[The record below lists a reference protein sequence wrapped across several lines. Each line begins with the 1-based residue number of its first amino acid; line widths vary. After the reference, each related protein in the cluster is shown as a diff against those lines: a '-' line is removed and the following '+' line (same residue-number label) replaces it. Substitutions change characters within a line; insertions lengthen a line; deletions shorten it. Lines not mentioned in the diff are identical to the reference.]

1 MESALRAAK
10 VISKVLP
17 LILPSVKERHEDAV
31 AAEILMGRLRAIA
44 PAEIEVALMG
54 SAAKG
59 TSLGGNRE
67 LDIFLLFPKKYEHDR
82 MCSLGMEYAREAF
95 KKERTE
101 VKYAQHPYLHVFAGR
116 YSADIVPA
124 YKISRIEEKGS
135 AVDRSQLHA
144 HFIKS
149 RMSADLRNDVLLL
162 KKFLKTLGVY
172 GAELRIEGFSGYLC
186 ELLVLHYGGFL
197 PLLGAASSWHNPK
210 LDIAEYYKGKEIP
223 AFLQAPLIVIDPVD
237 SNRNVAAVVSQT
249 SLSRFVFEARRFL
262 KSPSKS
268 FFFKEKQSHSRGKI
282 ANIMKARK
290 THIIALR
297 FAAPKVVDDILWPQ
311 LKKTSQC
318 IVKSLQALD
327 FEVFGYYHWSDGKEC
342 ILLLELSRSQLPAIR
357 RVSGPA
363 VRFSQDCEKFLKAHK
378 NALNLHIEHERL
390 VAVEKRNLQ
399 GAEGAL
405 KEMLRT
411 PVKIGIPEN
420 FIPLVKKSRILPP
433 NSLLAKKY
441 LEFAGDYFTRRVA

>member
-1 MESALRAAK
+1 MESVLRAAK
-10 VISKVLP
+10 VISRVLP
-17 LILPSVKERHEDAV
+17 RILPSLKERHEDAV
-31 AAEILMGRLRAIA
+31 AAEILMGRLRKIV
-44 PAEIEVALMG
+44 PIEIEVALMG

-95 KKERTE
+95 KHERTE

-144 HFIKS
+144 HYIKS
-149 RMSADLRNDVLLL
+149 RMNADLRNDVLLL

-172 GAELRIEGFSGYLC
+172 GAEQRTEGFSGYLC
-186 ELLVLHYGGFL
+186 ELLILNYGGFL
-197 PLLGAASSWHNPK
+197 PLLNAASKWHNPEIDVAGHYNGK
-210 LDIAEYYKGKEIP
+210 QIPPSLD
-223 AFLQAPLIVIDPVD
+223 APLIVIDPVD

-249 SLSRFVFEARRFL
+249 SLSRFIFESRRFL
-262 KSPSKS
+262 KSPSNS
-268 FFFKEKQSHSRGKI
+268 FFFREKQSHSRKKI
-282 ANIMKARK
+282 AKIMKERK
-290 THIIALR
+290 THILVLR
-297 FAAPKVVDDILWPQ
+297 FGAPNVVDDILWPQ
-311 LKKTSQC
+311 LKKASQC
-318 IVKSLQALD
+318 IVRSLHAHD

-342 ILLLELSRSQLPAIR
+342 VLLLELSRAQLPAIR
-357 RVSGPA
+357 RVAGPA
-363 VRFSQDCEKFLKAHK
+363 VHFPQDCEKFLKAHK

-390 VAVEKRNLQ
+390 VAVEKRKLQ
-399 GAEGAL
+399 AAEAAL
-405 KEMLRT
+405 KEMLRN

-420 FIPLVKKSRILPP
+420 FIPLVKKCKFPP
-433 NSLLAKKY
+433 ASSLLSKKC
-441 LEFAGDYFTRRVA
+441 LDFAGDYFTRRIA

>member
-10 VISKVLP
+10 VIAYVLP
-17 LILPSVKERHEDAV
+17 RILPSVKERHEDAV
-31 AAEILMGRLRAIA
+31 AAEILIGRLRSIV
-44 PAEIEVALMG
+44 PPEVEVALMG

-67 LDIFLLFPKKYEHDR
+67 LDIFLLFPKKYEHDK

-95 KKERTE
+95 KHERTE

-144 HFIKS
+144 HYIKA

-162 KKFLKTLGVY
+162 KKFLKNLGVY

-186 ELLVLHYGGFL
+186 ELLVLNYGGFL
-197 PLLGAASSWHNPK
+197 PLLGAAAQWHNSK
-210 LDIAEYYKGKEIP
+210 IDVAGHYNGKEIP
-223 AFLQAPLIVIDPVD
+223 SFLDAPLIVIDPVD

-249 SLSRFVFEARRFL
+249 SLSRFVFQSRRFL
-262 KSPSKS
+262 KSPSKA
-268 FFFKEKQSHSRGKI
+268 FFFREKQSHSKGKI
-282 ANIMKARK
+282 SKIMRERK
-290 THIIALR
+290 THILALR

-311 LKKTSQC
+311 LKKASQC
-318 IVKSLQALD
+318 IAKSLQAHD

-342 ILLLELSRSQLPAIR
+342 ILLLELSRAQLPAVK
-357 RVSGPA
+357 RVNGPA
-363 VRFSQDCEKFLKAHK
+363 VHFASDCEKFLSAHR

-390 VAVEKRNLQ
+390 VAVEKRGLQ
-399 GAEGAL
+399 SAESAL

-420 FIPLVKKSRILPP
+420 FIPLVKKCKFLPP
-433 NSLLAKKY
+433 SSLLAKKY
-441 LEFAGDYFTRRVA
+441 IEFAGDYFTRRVA